1 MGKNDKIKN
10 AVKEFFMSYG
20 FTQDRYGN
28 LKSQSGNYRV
38 KFNPN
43 KYRFERKCIDRWIR
57 QKSEFYKDIEVLS

>member
-38 KFNPN
+38 KLNPN

-57 QKSEFYKDIEVLS
+57 LKSEFYKDIEVLS